1 MMRLTVFLFFL
12 MVLLPLTSSPFIE
25 PFNELTLLVRLPPYP
40 YMGGGAKLG
49 GIIGGGAMAPPSG
62 GGGGGIP
69 APKLRGASTSFS
81 SSSLRSVK
89 SRSQRF
95 RGLVIFLTSSSQ

>member
-62 GGGGGIP
+62 EAAGVYRHPNFEGP
-69 APKLRGASTSFS
+69 AHP
-81 SSSLRSVK
+81 
-89 SRSQRF
+89 SRHHPSDP
-95 RGLVIFLTSSSQ
+95 